1 MPKAKDKAQEDS
13 TNQMKNQDQSVLP
26 DAIDERETHGDE
38 GLPEE
43 GKAKTPREEKKVI
56 SQEGPW
62 RVQRA
67 PVSGADCV

>member
-1 MPKAKDKAQEDS
+1 MPKAKDKAQEDQS
-13 TNQMKNQDQSVLP
+13 ELNQDQSVLP

>member
-1 MPKAKDKAQEDS
+1 MPKAKDKAQEDQS
-13 TNQMKNQDQSVLP
+13 ELNQDQSALP
-26 DAIDERETHGDE
+26 DAIDEQETHGEGEDNLPDE
-38 GLPEE
+38 DN
-43 GKAKTPREEKKVI
+43 ATTPREEKKVI

>member
-1 MPKAKDKAQEDS
+1 MPKAKDKAQEDQS
-13 TNQMKNQDQSVLP
+13 ELNQDQSALP
-26 DAIDERETHGDE
+26 DAIDEQETHGDE

-43 GKAKTPREEKKVI
+43 DKAKTPREGKKVI

>member
-1 MPKAKDKAQEDS
+1 MPKAKDKAQEDQS
-13 TNQMKNQDQSVLP
+13 ELNQDQSVLP
-26 DAIDERETHGDE
+26 DAIDEQETHGDE

-43 GKAKTPREEKKVI
+43 DKAKTPREGKKVI